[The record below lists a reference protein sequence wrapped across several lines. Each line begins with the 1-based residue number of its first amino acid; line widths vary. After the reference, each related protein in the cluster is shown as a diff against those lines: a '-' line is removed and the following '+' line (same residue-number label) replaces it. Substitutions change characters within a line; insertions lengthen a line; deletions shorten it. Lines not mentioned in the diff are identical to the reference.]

1 MPRRA
6 LSACELAEAQLVF
19 GDGLDYTRA
28 FVWENSPWP
37 NWIADA
43 GAALHRYK
51 RNWNNAVTVGDTSYF
66 PVTLRTTTEML
77 ASGDL
82 SDISWLMHELTH
94 QWQFQRLGWNYLW
107 RALQVQV
114 GSGLQ
119 GYNYQAHHP
128 SKDEALRASRA
139 EGKTLMHFNM
149 EQQGDLARDYYITL
163 KQGQDHSAWE
173 PYIDELRSKL
183 VRKPFGR

>member
-6 LSACELAEAQLVF
+6 LSACELAEARLVF

-37 NWIADA
+37 NWIADV
-43 GAALHRYK
+43 GAAIHRYK
-51 RNWNNAVTVGDTSYF
+51 RNWNNAVTLGDTSYF

-107 RALQVQV
+107 RAVQVQAV
-114 GSGLQ
+114 SGLH
-119 GYNYQAHHP
+119 GYDYQAHHT
-128 SKDEALRASRA
+128 SK
-139 EGKTLMHFNM
+139 
-149 EQQGDLARDYYITL
+149 
-163 KQGQDHSAWE
+163 
-173 PYIDELRSKL
+173 
-183 VRKPFGR
+183 